1 MVSVLLFIVTI
12 PCFFGA
18 VEASSQYSIEQAISD
33 QAQLNT
39 LAFSGLGFLTGD
51 LCSDS
56 FLPPGKVADFF
67 GFQYLRDVTQ
77 AGMGHSTDFLTN
89 AANNVLYILN
99 STQKGKMIDLAKN
112 QTDAVNE
119 FAYMRYPLMVAF
131 RRQLNGTMPANTVLS
146 KEQVM
151 NYSKSLYLLDAQI
164 SIQRAKLF
172 ADIINSLNS
181 TQRSF
186 LDTMV
191 QGGFS
196 SWPARANQLNQ
207 ANLTHDAQ
215 VLVMTYASE
224 MFGWYAGNI
233 ESDTYFCPER
243 HADYFGGFYIKDA
256 PAMGNPGYTINET
269 ITGESGAAFIATL
282 NTSQKEKIT
291 ILVNTQREALN
302 KIVTDRRAI
311 ATELRKALNS
321 TTIDEDKIY
330 QLEADYGQC
339 DGEISYYYATAF
351 CNVGNTLTSS
361 QVTQLVQ
368 LRNLS
373 AYPTEPGK
381 IYLYSTI
388 INLPVIRNT
397 DFLFATATETLA
409 TQTPN
414 PTVTAKPANSGST
427 SNQQTTH
434 TPTATSVEATE
445 SPTVPELQPL
455 PMAVILF
462 AVVLALP
469 LFKKKLQGTLK

>member
-1 MVSVLLFIVTI
+1 MLVVVTFSSF
-12 PCFFGA
+12 CGV
-18 VEASSQYSIEQAISD
+18 VEAGGQYSIEQAISD

-99 STQKGKMIDLAKN
+99 DTQKAKMITLAKN

-119 FAYMRYPLMVAF
+119 FAYLRYPLMVAF
-131 RRQLNGTMPANTVLS
+131 RRQLNGTMPTNTLLS

-151 NYSKSLYLLDAQI
+151 NYSKSLFLLDAQI

-186 LDTMV
+186 MDAMV
-191 QGGFS
+191 EGGFA
-196 SWPARANQLNQ
+196 SWPARVNQLNKS
-207 ANLTHDAQ
+207 NLTGDQ
-215 VLVMTYASE
+215 GVLVMTYASE
-224 MFGWYAGNI
+224 MFGWYAGDI
-233 ESDTYFCPER
+233 EADTYFCPER

-269 ITGESGAAFIATL
+269 ITGESGAAFIAAL
-282 NTSQKEKIT
+282 NTIQKEKIT
-291 ILVNTQREALN
+291 SLVNTQREALN

-330 QLEADYGQC
+330 QLAADYGQC

-351 CNVGNTLTSS
+351 CNVGNTLTAS

-381 IYLYSTI
+381 IYLYSTK

-397 DFLFATATETLA
+397 DFLFATSTETLA
-409 TQTPN
+409 TQTPT
-414 PTVTAKPANSGST
+414 PTATPANSGST
-427 SNQQTTH
+427 SNQQTT
-434 TPTATSVEATE
+434 PTTKPTSATEATE
-445 SPTVPELQPL
+445 SPAVPELQPL
-455 PMAVILF
+455 PFVVILLI
-462 AVVLALP
+462 AVLALP
-469 LFKKKLQGTLK
+469 LLKRKFQGTLK